1 MYRYRLKSSY
11 CNKNKK
17 MDKDENTKYSP
28 VVVKSGGR
36 IELRLPSRVEN
47 VEQLKHRYDFI
58 FKLLYHT
65 FERPVSFEVLLS
77 KLRPNLKR
85 MYKRDSKADTE
96 QQVEKICRLAR
107 HFRYYLI
114 NDATHPE
121 IAPFIED

>member
-1 MYRYRLKSSY
+1 MEKG
-11 CNKNKK
+11 
-17 MDKDENTKYSP
+17 ENTKYSP

-36 IELRLPSRVEN
+36 IELRLPSKVEN
-47 VEQLKHRYDFI
+47 VEQLKNRYDLI
-58 FKLLYHT
+58 FKILYHT

-85 MYKRDSKADTE
+85 MYKRDSKEATE
-96 QQVEKICRLAR
+96 RQVEKINRLSR

-121 IAPFIED
+121 IEDFIQ